1 MLTFYTVFVF
11 TARQKPCALKVED
24 NPLILHFFFLSNMP
38 INRFIEDQKKSGL
51 FIHRIISYWFQGHPC
66 QLNSKNWGELTFGTK
81 NSLDFLFC
89 FCLIDNRKTV
99 LHFNIIFNFFVK
111 GLYFEHII
119 SFVQI
124 PLHETSSRFERKN
137 NNNNKAE
144 KGILSA
150 FCIGFFNAFVFSL
163 LKKNYACAFTFFLW
177 L

>member
-11 TARQKPCALKVED
+11 TPRQKPCALKVED
-24 NPLILHFFFLSNMP
+24 NPLILHFFFFP
-38 INRFIEDQKKSGL
+38 ICQLIDSLKTKKKSGL
-51 FIHRIISYWFQGHPC
+51 FIHRIISYWFQEHPC
-66 QLNSKNWGELTFGTK
+66 QLNSKNWVELTFGTK

-89 FCLIDNRKTV
+89 FCLIDNWKTV

-124 PLHETSSRFERKN
+124 PLHETSLRFERKN
-137 NNNNKAE
+137 KNNNKAE

-163 LKKNYACAFTFFLW
+163 LKKNYACAFTFFWW